1 MRSFI
6 SSRRP
11 VIREDRLSFRRDLT
25 YSDFSPIASDERATQ
40 VEQYYLLT
48 ATIKWKRDL
57 NVLKIE
63 SSLTLR
69 YFTYCGIKQQQKK
82 TTRFDQ
88 QQFGPRTNI
97 YAFRLYLFRFARNI
111 PRNVSIS
118 PLSSLKFVHSDRGCR
133 PRETLNEERITRSRG
148 WIEGSLFE
156 KRKGRE
162 RREGWKGSSTIVIL
176 STLRKSWIS
185 FNWSQF

>member
-11 VIREDRLSFRRDLT
+11 VIREDRLSFHRDLT

-69 YFTYCGIKQQQKK
+69 YLTYCGIKQQQKK
-82 TTRFDQ
+82 QDSTSSNLAHEQTFMLFDYIYSVSREIFLEMFQFRRF
-88 QQFGPRTNI
+88 
-97 YAFRLYLFRFARNI
+97 
-111 PRNVSIS
+111 
-118 PLSSLKFVHSDRGCR
+118 
-133 PRETLNEERITRSRG
+133 
-148 WIEGSLFE
+148 
-156 KRKGRE
+156 
-162 RREGWKGSSTIVIL
+162 RR
-176 STLRKSWIS
+176 
-185 FNWSQF
+185 